1 MKAIIRIVLLAGL
14 GLFTGCDPKVSD
26 QDLSFLAT
34 QKKPLTANAVF
45 SQLGQVEIG
54 PGAYT
59 YHFRGTNKVVEF
71 WISPP
76 PLPSQTSAKSFS
88 VEIALVTVSAE
99 GSKREIIWPEDLKG
113 KDYDEVIG
121 TLWPKKQ

>member
-1 MKAIIRIVLLAGL
+1 MNTIARIFLLAVL
-14 GLFTGCDPKVSD
+14 GLFTGCDPKVSE

-34 QKKPLTANAVF
+34 QMKPLTANAVF

-71 WISPP
+71 WIGPP
-76 PLPSQTSAKSFS
+76 PLPSQTSAKSLP
-88 VEIALVTVSAE
+88 VEIALVTVSSDGA
-99 GSKREIIWPEDLKG
+99 KREIIWPEDLKG
-113 KDYDEVIG
+113 KDYDEAIG
-121 TLWPKKQ
+121 PLWPQKR

>member
-1 MKAIIRIVLLAGL
+1 LAVL
-14 GLFTGCDPKVSD
+14 GLFTGCDPKVSEK
-26 QDLSFLAT
+26 DLSFLAT

-71 WISPP
+71 WIIPP
-76 PLPSQTSAKSFS
+76 SFS
-88 VEIALVTVSAE
+88 SQPATTRLPVEIGLVTVSAE
-99 GSKREIIWPEDLKG
+99 SAKREIIWPEDLKG
-113 KDYDEVIG
+113 KDYDEAIG
-121 TLWPKKQ
+121 ALWPQKR